1 MAKLQ
6 DIITRI
12 RQAVELRERELQA
25 MKKLLTELE
34 ATAQSLSPSGLEA
47 FESALTEDHEFER
60 SWNAIESSTQRR
72 ELSPREIASAVRDV
86 LLDAKRPMRR
96 GEIVSA
102 LEARG
107 VPLGGKDKN
116 KNVGTII
123 WRHPQQFISLE
134 RLGYWLRDVP
144 LPGVYSPDE

>member
-1 MAKLQ
+1 
-6 DIITRI
+6 
-12 RQAVELRERELQA
+12 VRERELGA
-25 MKKLLTELE
+25 LKKLLAELE
-34 ATAQSLSPSGLEA
+34 ATAQSFSPSGLEA
-47 FESALTEDHEFER
+47 FEATLAEDGEFTS
-60 SWNAIESSTQRR
+60 SWSAIESSIPRK

-96 GEIVSA
+96 GEIVTA